1 MDWIFDAISLVL
13 WLIVISRIEYSIYKI
28 KRENEKKDQQIQHL
42 WTKIDK
48 LEEKIEKLNKNTPE

>member
-42 WTKIDK
+42 WTKIDQ